1 MHGVRFSTLATKLRG
16 SGAAPL
22 GRRPNAVSRPRVICS
37 RGSRG
42 SGKWRRRVVQT
53 PARTPGNS
61 TIAACSRLPRTGL
74 DAVGQFR
81 GLPKARR
88 QTQFRS
94 RAKRLHATCGRGMG
108 PSCQHLTAGK
118 HLCRDPGP
126 LVRAK
131 PKRNT
136 QHHQMDAFGE
146 AAVWLARL
154 PESVKPFLAVR
165 EAELCC
171 PTCNARQ
178 APSLECRRC
187 KSDLSL
193 VVAVHDQLR
202 RLHATVLRQLAAGNY
217 AEAVGTARSYWAIS
231 PNPLAAR
238 LMAVCCLLQTSYS
251 EAQDI
256 ACNAA
261 DRPRAATGR
270 ARW

>member
-1 MHGVRFSTLATKLRG
+1 M
-16 SGAAPL
+16 
-22 GRRPNAVSRPRVICS
+22 
-37 RGSRG
+37 
-42 SGKWRRRVVQT
+42 
-53 PARTPGNS
+53 
-61 TIAACSRLPRTGL
+61 
-74 DAVGQFR
+74 
-81 GLPKARR
+81 ARR
-88 QTQFRS
+88 QTRFRS
-94 RAKRLHATCGRGMG
+94 RAKRLHATCGRGAG
-108 PSCQHLTAGK
+108 PSGQRFAAGK
-118 HLCRDPGP
+118 LLCRVPGR
-126 LVRAK
+126 LGRAK
-131 PKRNT
+131 PKRNAM
-136 QHHQMDAFGE
+136 QHQMGASGE
-146 AAVWLARL
+146 AAAWLACL
-154 PESVKPFLAVR
+154 PESLKPFLAVR

-171 PTCNARQ
+171 PTCKATQ

-238 LMAVCCLLQTSYS
+238 LMAVCCLLQEAFS

-256 ACNAA
+256 ASNAA